1 MKEFIIYFFLFFLY
15 AVLGWIVEITYVY
28 LLDKK
33 LINRGFLIGPY
44 IPIYGSSAI
53 IMILYLNQYKENPLT
68 VFLLGVV
75 ICSILEYITSYLL
88 EKIFNARWW
97 DYSNLKFNVNGR
109 ICLKNS
115 CLFGILGLILIYLI
129 NPLFIK
135 LLPEMNTT
143 WLYVIA
149 TFCFIIFVIDCI
161 LSFVIVFKTKDRL
174 KEFNLDATIEIRKLV
189 DAKIKRRYLHNRV
202 FNAFPMLKF
211 FRRK

>member
-33 LINRGFLIGPY
+33 FVNRGFLIGPY

-68 VFLLGVV
+68 IFLLGVV
-75 ICSILEYITSYLL
+75 ICSILEYITSYFL

-115 CLFGILGLILIYLI
+115 CLFGILGLILLYLI

-135 LLPEMNTT
+135 LLHEMNNT

-149 TFCFIIFVIDCI
+149 TLCFIIFVVDFI
-161 LSFVIVFKTKDRL
+161 LSFVIVFNIKDRL
-174 KEFNLDATIEIRKLV
+174 REFNLDATIEIRKLV
-189 DAKIKRRYLHNRV
+189 DAKIKRRYFHNRV

-211 FRRK
+211 FRKK

>member
-28 LLDKK
+28 IIDKK
-33 LINRGFLIGPY
+33 LVNRGFLIGPY

-135 LLPEMNTT
+135 LLHEMNTT
-143 WLYVIA
+143 WLYVIS
-149 TFCFIIFVIDCI
+149 TICLIIFVIDSF
-161 LSFVIVFKTKDRL
+161 LSINIVLKIKDKL
-174 KEFNLDATIEIRKLV
+174 NSFNLDATIEIKKLINDKIRRK
-189 DAKIKRRYLHNRV
+189 YLHNRV

-211 FRRK
+211 FRKK